1 MNQPTPEST
10 EPSDAEFHEEN
21 KAPAQEGRAQ
31 SAINNVVVDVQP
43 SEAAGAAPALADRF
57 EDIVSGRFD
66 TEEESADL
74 VPAKRVLQ
82 PQVESPKLHKVLAQA
97 GLGSRLE
104 MGQLILEGRISVN
117 NEPAHIGQRV

>member
-43 SEAAGAAPALADRF
+43 GEAAAEAPALADRF

-66 TEEESADL
+66 TEEEGADL
-74 VPAKRVLQ
+74 VPTKRVLQ
-82 PQVESPKLHKVLAQA
+82 PQV
-97 GLGSRLE
+97 
-104 MGQLILEGRISVN
+104 
-117 NEPAHIGQRV
+117 